1 MRLIVL
7 ASRAVDLDR
16 RIYRVVCFVVSRMA
30 AVVVSGV
37 VRVEGRGAQYELN
50 VSYVEIARVAT
61 SPSGVGL
68 SWMGRDEKAEEIK
81 GERKKSHA
89 LINQRH
95 MAKQEQGHKMTCVV
109 ATLCGF
115 GPLKTSK
122 RKVHSEQYVYRLGN
136 TARFYFV

>member
-81 GERKKSHA
+81 EERKKKPCFDKSKAHGKTGA
-89 LINQRH
+89 RSQND
-95 MAKQEQGHKMTCVV
+95 
-109 ATLCGF
+109 LCRRNLVWIWSVKDF
-115 GPLKTSK
+115 
-122 RKVHSEQYVYRLGN
+122 
-136 TARFYFV
+136 